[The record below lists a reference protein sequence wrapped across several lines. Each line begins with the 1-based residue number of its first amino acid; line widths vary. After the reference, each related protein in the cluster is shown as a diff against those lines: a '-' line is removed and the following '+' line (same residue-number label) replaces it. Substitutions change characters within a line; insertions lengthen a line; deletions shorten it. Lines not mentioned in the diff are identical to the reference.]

1 MPYYKQVTLC
11 RGSTFQT
18 SYIPEAFAHVGKT
31 LKIKELDGS
40 WGGGWKV
47 VSVGTRL
54 SEEYVLEHEKDFTKH
69 RRGTDAVRDGE
80 GTWVPVK

>member
-1 MPYYKQVTLC
+1 MFYKQVTLR
-11 RGSTFQT
+11 RGDTFEV
-18 SYIPEAFAHVGKT
+18 SYIPETLAHVGKN
-31 LKIKELDGS
+31 LKIKDPDGS
-40 WGGGWKV
+40 WSGGWKV

-54 SEEYVLEHEKDFTKH
+54 SEEYVLEHEKDYAKH